1 MFNMAR
7 KDQPFW
13 QQSLILT
20 GKGIALGIF
29 FYYLRVEFN
38 ISVGQKSS
46 APEDVD
52 FTWLGLAS
60 WIASFVALLNFFG
73 WFSHLQKKAEHNTE

>member
-1 MFNMAR
+1 ML
-7 KDQPFW
+7 KTPHQDQPFW
-13 QQSLILT
+13 RQSLLLT

-38 ISVGQKSS
+38 ISVGQKSGV
-46 APEDVD
+46 PEEID

-73 WFSHLQKKAEHNTE
+73 WFGYLQKNIDKDQE